1 MGILI
6 CSHIFLKKRTVKHRK
21 TRTPLSPFS
30 PLPRSSS
37 HPPLP
42 VTGTLTTGKPVVTD
56 EEVLERGRQKG
67 LRGVDVLA
75 LAAAAEAGS
84 DHPIAHA
91 IVRYQSP
98 YAFLFSK
105 I

>member
-1 MGILI
+1 MLRSLSSLLP
-6 CSHIFLKKRTVKHRK
+6 SHPTL
-21 TRTPLSPFS
+21 PLSP
-30 PLPRSSS
+30 
-37 HPPLP
+37 PPLLFLA
-42 VTGTLTTGKPVVTD
+42 GTLTTGKPVVTD

-91 IVRYQSP
+91 IVR
-98 YAFLFSK
+98 
-105 I
+105 